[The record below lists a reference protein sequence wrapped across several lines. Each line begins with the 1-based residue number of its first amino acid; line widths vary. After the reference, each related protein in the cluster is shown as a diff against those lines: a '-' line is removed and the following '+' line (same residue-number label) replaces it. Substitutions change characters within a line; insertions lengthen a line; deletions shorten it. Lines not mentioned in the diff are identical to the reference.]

1 MNEMTTKTE
10 LKKLWR
16 VFILVFLVSFLIIN
30 WNDVS
35 WIFNLRTVSRILT
48 GFFQK
53 ENKNTLSSHQEF
65 GKENGIEIP
74 KIEISAPLI
83 FVAEENDVLKNLDR
97 GVVHFPDSVLPSEI
111 GQTIILGHSAP
122 PDWPKIKYDWVFS
135 RINELEKGDEILI
148 YFNNQRYSYSVTKK
162 TFLEKEEQFPENGLT
177 DFQNMLVLISCWPP
191 GKDIKRIAV
200 EATLN

>member
-16 VFILVFLVSFLIIN
+16 AFILVFLVSFLIIN

-35 WIFNLRTVSRILT
+35 WIFNLRAVSRILT

-53 ENKNTLSSHQEF
+53 ENRNTLSNHQEF
-65 GKENGIEIP
+65 AKENEIEIP
-74 KIEISAPLI
+74 KIEIFAPLI
-83 FVAEENDVLKNLDR
+83 FVADENDVLKTLDR
-97 GVVHFPDSVLPSEI
+97 GVVHFPDSVLPGEI

-122 PDWPKIKYDWVFS
+122 PNWPKIKYDWVFS

-162 TFLEKEEQFPENGLT
+162 TFLEKEEKIPENNLT

>member
-1 MNEMTTKTE
+1 MNETTTKTE
-10 LKKLWR
+10 FKKLWR
-16 VFILVFLVSFLIIN
+16 AFILVFLVSFLIIN

-35 WIFNLRTVSRILT
+35 WIFNLRAVSRAVSV
-48 GFFQK
+48 FFQK
-53 ENKNTLSSHQEF
+53 ENWNTLSSHQEF
-65 GKENGIEIP
+65 EKENEIKIP

-83 FVAEENDVLKNLDR
+83 FVADENDVSKALDR
-97 GVVHFPDSVLPSEI
+97 GVVHFPDSVLPGEI

-122 PDWPKIKYDWVFS
+122 PNWPKIKYDWVFS

-148 YFNNQRYSYSVTKK
+148 YFNNQKYSYLVINK
-162 TFLEKEEQFPENGLT
+162 TFLEKEEKIPENNLT